1 MTKEL
6 QVFSYKGAAVRT
18 VERDGEVWFV
28 AKDVCDI
35 LEITNARDAVSEL
48 DEDEKNTVAISD
60 GNRGN
65 PNMNIIS
72 EPGLYAL
79 VLKSRKPEAKAFSRW
94 VRHEVLPSIR
104 RTGSYSLRKEPPA
117 LPSGVLEGAYLI
129 FEAAG
134 IREKQLSLAL
144 ATYLYLNL
152 GLV

>member
-1 MTKEL
+1 
-6 QVFSYKGAAVRT
+6 
-18 VERDGEVWFV
+18 
-28 AKDVCDI
+28 
-35 LEITNARDAVSEL
+35 
-48 DEDEKNTVAISD
+48 
-60 GNRGN
+60 
-65 PNMNIIS
+65 MNIIS

-79 VLKSRKPEAKAFSRW
+79 VLKSRKPEVKAFSRW
-94 VRHEVLPSIR
+94 VRHEVFPSIR